1 MANASTLIA
10 RRDYGMKIAMPGFD
24 LHTATDNQLLF
35 NSSFPILQI
44 KVLAGLYAAAAGS
57 STVSNGG
64 EYLGTFNDGTHVYRW
79 YHGLGYAPFFLT
91 VAAGGGVTMDGRY
104 SVDENYIYRVD
115 AYPVDDGT
123 KVLIC
128 PINITKDIE
137 YPYTALP
144 LEAQAVNVGDY
155 GFKSIKFGD
164 IEMQDYDNLGIDP
177 RLQSQMVLAV
187 KTYDTSTIP
196 AGATQ
201 YTTIPIVY
209 NLPAG
214 MTTND
219 CMAYGFAQYPD
230 LDRYYSSSGLKVWRP
245 LGQYA
250 QAPPSLFVEYDGVNT
265 ARVLSFYSMPA
276 SLIITRLPMVAAT
289 QTETTI

>member
-24 LHTATDNQLLF
+24 LHIATDNQLLF

-64 EYLGTFNDGTHVYRW
+64 EYLGTFNDGTYVYRW

-91 VAAGGGVTMDGRY
+91 VATSGGVTMDGRY

-115 AYPVDDGT
+115 ANPVDDGT

-128 PINITKDIE
+128 PINIAKDIE

-144 LEAQAVNVGDY
+144 LAQSDIRVGDY
-155 GFKSIKFGD
+155 GFKSVEFGD
-164 IEMQDYDNLGIDP
+164 IETQDYDNLGIDP
-177 RLQSQMVLAV
+177 RLQSQMLLAV

-201 YTTIPIVY
+201 YTSITIDYDI
-209 NLPAG
+209 PAG
-214 MTTND
+214 MSVND

-250 QAPPSLFVEYDGVNT
+250 QAPPSLFVGYLNPDS